1 MTDSPVLTRD
11 LLIASFEAYGQPPAR
26 WRVGGEF
33 ERVVVR
39 RDGAPVPYEGP
50 AGIRAILE
58 HLRAVDPSWAPV
70 FEGEALI
77 ALEKPSGASIT
88 LEPGGQVELSGAP
101 HRSLR
106 DLAAELQENRDQLV
120 AFAEG
125 RDLLFLSAGLS
136 PLARID
142 DIPWMPKGRYRI
154 MREYLPQVGDL
165 AHWMMK
171 ATASVQANYD
181 YADEA
186 DAARKVRLA
195 AGIAP
200 ILTGLF
206 SHSPVAEGRL
216 TGFKTFRGHIWTR
229 TDPARTGFPA
239 PLKDGFTFEKHV
251 DLLLDV
257 PMMFTKI
264 DGRWAPAGGRTFR
277 QWMAAG
283 IDGRFPTWDDWAL
296 HQTSVFPEVRIKRTI
311 EIRGADAA
319 PVPLAVAFCGFYAGL
334 FYDAAAADGALA
346 LVDALGA
353 AGEAREAQFDAATRL
368 GMEATVAGRPL
379 RDWARELGT
388 LAHAGLSRWSPGE
401 QFVLEPL
408 LERLESGRSLADD
421 VLEAVA
427 RDPSPAALLRA
438 VAY

>member
-1 MTDSPVLTRD
+1 MTDAPILTRD
-11 LLIASFEAYGQPPAR
+11 LLIASFQDYGQPAAR

-39 RDGAPVPYEGP
+39 RDGRPVSYEG
-50 AGIRAILE
+50 ADGIRAILE
-58 HLRAVDPSWAPV
+58 HLRATDASWAPV
-70 FEGEALI
+70 FEGDALI
-77 ALEKPSGASIT
+77 ALGKPSGASIT

-106 DLAAELQENRDQLV
+106 ALAAELEENRAHLL

-125 RDLLFLSAGLS
+125 RDLLYLSAGLS
-136 PLARID
+136 PLAPID
-142 DIPWMPKGRYRI
+142 TIPWMPKGRYRI

-200 ILTGLF
+200 ILTGMY

-257 PMMFTKI
+257 PMMFTKS
-264 DGRWAPAGGRTFR
+264 GGVWAPARGRTFR
-277 QWMAAG
+277 QWMAEG
-283 IDGRFPTWDDWAL
+283 IGGRFPTWDDWGL

-319 PVPLAVAFCGFYAGL
+319 PVPLAVAFCAFYAGL
-334 FYDAAAADGALA
+334 FYDRSAADGALA
-346 LVDALGA
+346 LVDALDA
-353 AGEAREAQFDAATRL
+353 AGESREAQFDAATRA
-368 GMEATVAGRPL
+368 GMSAVVAGRPL
-379 RDWARELGT
+379 RDWARDLGA
-388 LAHAGLSRWSPGE
+388 LAHAGLARWSPGE
-401 QFVLEPL
+401 DVLLDPL
-408 LERLESGRSLADD
+408 LERLDSGRSLADD
-421 VLEAVA
+421 VLDAFA